1 MKKIIGM
8 FYNSGFKTVK
18 VAEHVDASSFE
29 LTAEVGKSVK
39 RVKVSRETLES
50 FLKGRALFVEEFS
63 YNGLQNL
70 SVRCSKIPNQDVEEY
85 QLRIVEPDAEF

>member
-1 MKKIIGM
+1 M

-18 VAEHVDASSFE
+18 VTENVDASSFE
-29 LTAEVGKSVK
+29 LMAEVGKSVK
-39 RVKVSRETLES
+39 RVKVSREKLES
-50 FLKGRALFVEEFS
+50 FVKGRTLFVEEFRQ
-63 YNGLQNL
+63 NGFQNL